1 MATSGPQPGTATDTG
16 DRLVLNVTSDPA
28 NLAPVRRACEAF
40 CRRLGLDEGA
50 VGDVGL
56 CVNEAMANVTRHAYG
71 GATDRPVSVTAEAVD
86 ARGSVVPGG
95 NPAARAVRVVMR
107 DWGNGVNPLSLPP
120 KPPDPLEP
128 GGLGMVC
135 LRQLIDELAFEP
147 QRDGMRL
154 VMVKRKK
161 SS

>member
-1 MATSGPQPGTATDTG
+1 MSELNTGTDLVPAARQEG
-16 DRLVLNVTSDPA
+16 DA
-28 NLAPVRRACEAF
+28 I
-40 CRRLGLDEGA
+40 
-50 VGDVGL
+50 
-56 CVNEAMANVTRHAYG
+56 
-71 GATDRPVSVTAEAVD
+71 
-86 ARGSVVPGG
+86 GSVVPGG

-120 KPPDPLEP
+120 QPANPLEP

-147 QRDGMRL
+147 QPDGMRL

-161 SS
+161 PGVETR